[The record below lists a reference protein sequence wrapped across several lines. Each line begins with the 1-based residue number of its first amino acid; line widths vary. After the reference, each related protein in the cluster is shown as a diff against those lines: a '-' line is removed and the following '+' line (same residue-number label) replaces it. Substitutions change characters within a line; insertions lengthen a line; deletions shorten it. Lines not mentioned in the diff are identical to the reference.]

1 MAYRVSSNVVF
12 ATLAMEMGNEKLK
25 EVSERFGF
33 NARIPGVGVSIS
45 QSNFPTLEEYE
56 LGNMAQSGIGQG
68 SVTVTPMQMAIVSAA
83 VANDGVLMQPK
94 LVNKIVDKDGN
105 TIKEIENKV
114 LKSDVISPEIASI
127 VKEYMGYLVSNNI
140 YRWPYFDGTNAGVRL
155 VQQIIW
161 KMG

>member
-1 MAYRVSSNVVF
+1 
-12 ATLAMEMGNEKLK
+12 
-25 EVSERFGF
+25 
-33 NARIPGVGVSIS
+33 
-45 QSNFPTLEEYE
+45 
-56 LGNMAQSGIGQG
+56 MAQSGIGQG

-127 VKEYMGYLVSNNI
+127 VKRI
-140 YRWPYFDGTNAGVRL
+140 YGLFGV
-155 VQQIIW
+155 Q
-161 KMG
+161 